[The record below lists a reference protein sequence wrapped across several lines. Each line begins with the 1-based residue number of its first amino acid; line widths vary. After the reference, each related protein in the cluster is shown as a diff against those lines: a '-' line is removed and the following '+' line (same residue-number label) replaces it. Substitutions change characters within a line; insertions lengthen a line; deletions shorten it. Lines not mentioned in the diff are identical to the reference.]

1 MPPRSPPLWISINLN
16 ISKPS
21 WLFHISKLWTPLRE
35 SNIIAMESNGI
46 PHWWDFSSEL
56 GRFPRHWLSD
66 ILSPGYPAASSRKA
80 ALNFKGTDIC
90 RVEATSQAGAYY
102 LSVDPSPISN
112 PLGCKCPRVHWCS
125 LYCACLRTSSS
136 SSSFSSHASAD
147 RTCCFYSFCRISD
160 FLGWKKLKQIP
171 RPQTNFRPQP
181 FRSPTGDPTG
191 GVAPPKITPPF
202 WVPTATEP
210 MNVDRRTYESTSI
223 ESRIDQGWGGRS
235 VETPNTHM
243 YIYICIV

>member
-1 MPPRSPPLWISINLN
+1 MRFLIRTWE
-16 ISKPS
+16 ISK
-21 WLFHISKLWTPLRE
+21 
-35 SNIIAMESNGI
+35 
-46 PHWWDFSSEL
+46 D
-56 GRFPRHWLSD
+56 WLSD
-66 ILSPGYPAASSRKA
+66 ILRPGYPAASSRKA

-112 PLGCKCPRVHWCS
+112 PLGCKCPKVHWCS

-147 RTCCFYSFCRISD
+147 RTCCFYSFCKISD

-243 YIYICIV
+243 YIYVYSLMAPNVLTGGPPPLRYSFLDGRDVVI

>member
-1 MPPRSPPLWISINLN
+1 MDF
-16 ISKPS
+16 PS
-21 WLFHISKLWTPLRE
+21 STLFNVLE
-35 SNIIAMESNGI
+35 
-46 PHWWDFSSEL
+46 
-56 GRFPRHWLSD
+56 
-66 ILSPGYPAASSRKA
+66 
-80 ALNFKGTDIC
+80 
-90 RVEATSQAGAYY
+90 TSQAGAYY
-102 LSVDPSPISN
+102 LSVDPSPICN

-147 RTCCFYSFCRISD
+147 RTCCFYSFCRISE

-210 MNVDRRTYESTSI
+210 MNVHRKTYDSTSI

-235 VETPNTHM
+235 VETPNTHTHV
-243 YIYICIV
+243 YIYICIA